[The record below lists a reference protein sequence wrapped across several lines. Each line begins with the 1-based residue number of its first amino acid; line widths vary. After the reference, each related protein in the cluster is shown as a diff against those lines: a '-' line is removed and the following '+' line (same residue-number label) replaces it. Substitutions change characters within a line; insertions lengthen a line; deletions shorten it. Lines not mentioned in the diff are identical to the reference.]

1 MLYCSTR
8 NGEKLYSAAEAILQ
22 GLASDGGLFVPAQIP
37 VISHLETRPD
47 QDYKSRAAALMLPY
61 LTGFNFDEIQR
72 YCFAAYQSDRFDHQ
86 AVAPLHRLSDRLFSL
101 ELWHGP
107 TSAFKDLALQLLPHL
122 MKGAAAIKEE
132 TCEWVILTA
141 TSGDTGKAALE
152 GFRDIP
158 GTRVIVFYP
167 TDGVSEIQKRQMITQ
182 EGNNVH
188 VVAIR
193 GNFDQAQSGVKEI
206 FTDRI
211 LAAELAARG
220 YRLSSANSIN
230 WGRLVP
236 QIAYYYWAY
245 LRLLQDGEI
254 RPGEKIDFVVPT
266 GNFGNILA
274 GYYARRMGLPLRR
287 LVCASNLNNV
297 LVDFMHTGAYNRNR
311 PFHCTLSPSMDI
323 LVSSNLERLLFE
335 LCGRD
340 PYSVQ
345 SWMSQLSERGTY
357 QVDAVTL
364 AAMQELFWAGFATE
378 EETLTAIG
386 RSWREDRYL
395 IDPHTAVARV
405 VYDKYISAVGD
416 SAKTVLIST
425 ASPYKFNAGV
435 AQAVLGTDNTAGLSE
450 FALLD
455 RLSRYTGLPV
465 PPALAKLKDQPVR
478 HNLIIGCEEMKQA
491 VLDFMT
497 ILNPES

>member
-22 GLASDGGLFVPAQIP
+22 GLAPDGGLFVPAQIP
-37 VISHLETRPD
+37 VISRLETRPD
-47 QDYKSRAAALMLPY
+47 QDYESRAAALMQPY
-61 LTGFNFDEIQR
+61 LTGFGLNEIQG
-72 YCFAAYQSDRFDHQ
+72 YCFAAYQSGRFDHP
-86 AVAPLHRLSDRLFSL
+86 AVAPLHRLSDRLFFL

-122 MKGAAAIKEE
+122 MKGAAALNEE
-132 TCEWVILTA
+132 TFEWVILTA

-167 TDGVSEIQKRQMITQ
+167 ADGVSEIQKRQMITQ

-188 VVAIR
+188 VAAIR

-206 FTDRI
+206 FADRK
-211 LAAELAARG
+211 LAAELADRG

-245 LRLLQDGEI
+245 LNLLRDGEI

-297 LVDFMHTGAYNRNR
+297 LADFIHTGTYNRNR

-323 LVSSNLERLLFE
+323 LISSNLERLLFE

-340 PYSVQ
+340 PDRVQ
-345 SWMSQLSERGTY
+345 GWMRQLSEQGTY
-357 QVDAVTL
+357 QVDTDTL
-364 AAMQELFWAGFATE
+364 AALQELFWAGFATE
-378 EETLTAIG
+378 EETLAAIG
-386 RSWREDRYL
+386 RSWREHRYL

-405 VYDKYISAVGD
+405 VCDKYISAVGD
-416 SAKTVLIST
+416 SAKTVIVST

-435 AQAVLGTDNTAGLSE
+435 ARAILGIDNTAGLSE

-455 RLSRYTGLPV
+455 LLSRYTGLPV
-465 PPALAKLKDQPVR
+465 PPALAGLKDQPAR
-478 HNLIIGCEEMKQA
+478 HNLIIGCDEMKRA
-491 VLDFMT
+491 MLDF
-497 ILNPES
+497 LR